1 MRDFRGIAIARRAGP
16 DNNAALSRLR
26 RVRGERSMA
35 RILVVD
41 DEPLVAKAIGE
52 VLASGGHE
60 VIFAGLDSDPA
71 ADVLGSSY
79 DLLVTDVLMPETGGW
94 DLIRMVRQNRPTM
107 PVIAISG
114 GGLGVTAELALKISD
129 LVGADAVLTKPVD
142 AHALL
147 GVVNTQLGRAKP
159 N

>member
-1 MRDFRGIAIARRAGP
+1 
-16 DNNAALSRLR
+16 
-26 RVRGERSMA
+26 MA
-35 RILVVD
+35 RIMVVD

-52 VLASGGHE
+52 VLLSDGHE
-60 VIFAGLDSDPA
+60 VIYAGFDNDPA
-71 ADVLGSSY
+71 DQVLGSSY

-94 DLIRMVRQNRPTM
+94 DLIRMVRQNRPTT
-107 PVIAISG
+107 PVVAISG

-147 GVVNTQLGRAKP
+147 GVVKTQLGRAKP